1 MTDICLLD
9 CQMAVSTTPLSGDLT
24 CLIKDTCTSVSCCM
38 DVNFLQRAFE
48 TYVTIDPCNYLLE
61 VGIEKLYFNVS
72 LNDFTFGRWN
82 GDAALNWFKVGFY
95 CTILLFV
102 SMHAK
107 SFVSSLFPLS
117 GTTGKFYLNGIVRIE
132 WVYFIKTIDLIW
144 RKKIQDVCTSL
155 WILLCFFRYTI
166 EDMPVERQF
175 KVSLV
180 LKVCFEATDDSKCIL
195 SLDVLKDTLLPK
207 SICDWVAD
215 FSTPSKQH
223 LYDIAFKAS
232 FYFLKILRIGV

>member
-82 GDAALNWFKVGFY
+82 GDAALNWFKVDFY

-144 RKKIQDVCTSL
+144 RKKIPGRMHYE
-155 WILLCFFRYTI
+155 CFC
-166 EDMPVERQF
+166 
-175 KVSLV
+175 VSLG
-180 LKVCFEATDDSKCIL
+180 
-195 SLDVLKDTLLPK
+195 TLLRICQWRDSSRCHWFSK
-207 SICDWVAD
+207 SVSRPQMTASVYWVWMC
-215 FSTPSKQH
+215 
-223 LYDIAFKAS
+223 
-232 FYFLKILRIGV
+232 